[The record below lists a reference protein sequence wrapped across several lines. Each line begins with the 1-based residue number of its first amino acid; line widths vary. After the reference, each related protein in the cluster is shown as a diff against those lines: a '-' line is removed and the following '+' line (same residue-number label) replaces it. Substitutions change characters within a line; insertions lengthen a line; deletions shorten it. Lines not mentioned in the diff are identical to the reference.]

1 MGHFSHQNELNMNQ
15 KTPCLQMLNWKLHVR
30 MSMSPRKSPFIVF
43 ITPSILNKNGGDR
56 YIHTYIM
63 IYLVTLASSAL
74 AGFHEG
80 RVLQNT

>member
-1 MGHFSHQNELNMNQ
+1 MFTNAKLETSCKNEHEPA
-15 KTPCLQMLNWKLHVR
+15 K
-30 MSMSPRKSPFIVF
+30 MSFIVF
-43 ITPSILNKNGGDR
+43 ITPGILNKNGGDR
-56 YIHTYIM
+56 YKHTYIM